1 MRVSKRALAALTL
14 ALLLILPAGCQA
26 RPFLTDVTVRPAVIS
41 PNADGVSD
49 IAEITYSL
57 SRQSTISIY
66 VVDAEGNRHPFR
78 EGQRRSRG
86 GRAALFGGVIN
97 DRLLPDGSYTVR
109 FEAVD
114 ERGRINTA
122 EVPLTISDGDP
133 VPLEI
138 QGLSIWPN
146 VFTPNR
152 DGITDRV
159 SIGYTLNKEAAR
171 VEVYLVGED
180 GIKYPVPEDK
190 IREVGAPGPHE
201 HDYDAGVDL
210 GATPPPDGDYTVV
223 VEADDAV
230 GNRARVSGQ
239 LTISQGGVPQV
250 VIVNGAAVFE
260 PSVVALGGTITFTC
274 TVKNEG
280 RVPVRTRGPE
290 PGTTYTTSE
299 NYNTLGEYE
308 EPGIFRIGLDYE
320 GNTSGRSYPF
330 RWQLGMD
337 DELTTV
343 NTAQGPQQYL
353 MPGQTV
359 TVVGHLQVVDPPVV
373 TEPYYWIGLLH
384 EQVWVVQDRVEPTQ
398 ISVGF

>member
-1 MRVSKRALAALTL
+1 
-14 ALLLILPAGCQA
+14 
-26 RPFLTDVTVRPAVIS
+26 VIS